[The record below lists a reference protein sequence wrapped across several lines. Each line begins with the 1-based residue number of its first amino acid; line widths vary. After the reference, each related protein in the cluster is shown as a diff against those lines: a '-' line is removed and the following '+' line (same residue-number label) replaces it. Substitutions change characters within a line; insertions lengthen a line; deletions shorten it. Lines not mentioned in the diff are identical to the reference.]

1 MAALP
6 YMQFYVADYLADT
19 AHLSTLQH
27 GAYMMLLMNYW
38 QRGKALP
45 AKDEY
50 LAQICRMSLEQW
62 LEIKPIIAE
71 FFTERKGCWVQ
82 KRIEED
88 LHRVT
93 SKSTKLSKAGKA
105 SAVKRMFNKCST
117 NDEQTMIYTEAQAQA
132 HAHAEAQAEEEKDSF
147 TPAPSDQL
155 TPEWQLYAKACACF
169 KASPDDF
176 LTDPHKR
183 LLRLIRTDH
192 RVGADKFIRACE
204 NRARAPDV
212 PGKIAVEFFLDDFKW
227 QDKIIEWSKG
237 VPQYGK
243 FSDKKPGGVY
253 TARDADKG
261 DGAGWDHKIKHAG
274 T

>member
-27 GAYMMLLMNYW
+27 GAYMILLMNYW

-50 LAQICRMSLEQW
+50 LAQICRLSLDQW
-62 LEIKPIIAE
+62 LEIKPVIAE
-71 FFTERKGCWVQ
+71 FFTERKGCWTQ

-88 LHRVT
+88 LQRVT

-105 SAVKRMFNKCST
+105 SAVKRMSNKCSA
-117 NDEQTMIYTEAQAQA
+117 NVEQTMIYTEAQAHTEA
-132 HAHAEAQAEEEKDSF
+132 HTDDREKEKDTPPS
-147 TPAPSDQL
+147 PAPSDQL

-169 KASPDDF
+169 KSSPDDF
-176 LTDPHKR
+176 LTDSHKR

-227 QDKIIEWSKG
+227 QSKIIEWSKG
-237 VPQYGK
+237 VPKYGQ
-243 FSDKKPGGVY
+243 FSDHKKTGGIRSIDV
-253 TARDADKG
+253 G
-261 DGAGWDHKIKHAG
+261 DGAPIPVKSASG
-274 T
+274 

>member
-1 MAALP
+1 MA
-6 YMQFYVADYLADT
+6 
-19 AHLSTLQH
+19 
-27 GAYMMLLMNYW
+27 NYW
-38 QRGKALP
+38 IKLYHEILDDPLMATMPDRLWRRTIELFLVCGRFSDDGCLPNSKQIAWILRADVATIENDLKEIASLGIITETESGWAVKNFKKRQAPSSSTERSKAFREKERTDQYYCN
-45 AKDEY
+45 ANATETQQNV
-50 LAQICRMSLEQW
+50 AQITDTDNRSD
-62 LEIKPIIAE
+62 
-71 FFTERKGCWVQ
+71 TER
-82 KRIEED
+82 
-88 LHRVT
+88 
-93 SKSTKLSKAGKA
+93 
-105 SAVKRMFNKCST
+105 
-117 NDEQTMIYTEAQAQA
+117 
-132 HAHAEAQAEEEKDSF
+132 EKE
-147 TPAPSDQL
+147 PPSHEPNDQL